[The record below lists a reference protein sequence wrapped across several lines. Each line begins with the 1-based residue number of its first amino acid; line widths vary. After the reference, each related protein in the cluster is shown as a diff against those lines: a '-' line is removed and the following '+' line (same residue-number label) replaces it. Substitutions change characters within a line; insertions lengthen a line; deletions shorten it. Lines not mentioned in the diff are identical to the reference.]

1 MARIST
7 YDLDGTISNTDK
19 VIGTDSSNTTTKNFK
34 LQSLKEFIFAGIS
47 GPVTISSLGVSSV
60 TFPAITLGT
69 DTSGSYVES
78 LVAGDGIQLLNN
90 SGEGATPTVKVN
102 PLQTTITSILNDSL
116 CVGRDSTNK
125 ICFTTDNQI
134 RFTVN
139 NALDLIL
146 AENALTPGAS
156 DGTALGTASLMWSD
170 LFLASLSV
178 INFDNGNVTVTHGD
192 GVLQIDTDS
201 KLEFRDNAIFINS
214 STNGQLDID
223 ADDEIEIN
231 SAKIDIDATG
241 NGSDAIVIEATAG
254 GIDILASGA
263 AAGEDIDIIATG
275 SSINITSTESDA
287 DAVYLRSTA
296 GGINVD
302 AELKLDVDTG
312 GAVEID
318 SVGLSI
324 DSAGVAAN
332 ITSTTDGAAEDF
344 TISLAGATDSSLILS
359 SSGTAAD
366 ALQIKTTAGG
376 IDITNGGA
384 SGKDIDISGA
394 LSAVNITS
402 NESTS
407 DSIKIESTLGGI
419 DILASGAAAG
429 EDIDITATGSSVN
442 ISSTENAANAIKLHA
457 NGGTSE
463 TIKIHA
469 DQGNS
474 GSSIELLS
482 DAGGI
487 VMGAGTTFDLNA
499 TGAATIDSAGID
511 INSGSSTIELTTT
524 GGLDINSSAA
534 TIDATTL
541 SIDSTDTTNITMT
554 ANSDSAKTLT
564 IDALNSGSGAG
575 SILLGVTSGTAVTIG
590 HTTSQTTVSD
600 DLTVTGKL
608 NVDDATDATDATNG
622 ALVVDGGISVAKK
635 IFCTSTVTASNFITT
650 SDRRLKSEIEPIKEG
665 LEIIKQFSSY
675 NYIKDG
681 EKESG
686 FIAQEVKK
694 VIPHAVYQNNEGYLS
709 MSDRGVVA
717 YMHKAILE
725 LEKRLISIEEK
736 LK

>member
-34 LQSLKEFIFAGIS
+34 LQSLKEFIFSGIS
-47 GPVTISSLGVSSV
+47 GPVTVNSSGVSSV
-60 TFPAITLGT
+60 TFPDVTLGT

-90 SGEGATPTVKVN
+90 SGEGATPTIKVN
-102 PLQTTITSILNDSL
+102 PLQTTITSILNTGL
-116 CVGRDSTNK
+116 CVGRDSTDK

-146 AENALTPGAS
+146 KENALTPGTS
-156 DGTALGTASLMWSD
+156 DGTALGADDAMWSD

-178 INFDNGNVTVTHGD
+178 INFNNGNVTVTHGD

-214 STNGQLDID
+214 SADGQLDID
-223 ADDEIEIN
+223 ADDEVEIN

-275 SSINITSTESDA
+275 SSVNITSTESDA
-287 DAVYLRSTA
+287 DAIYLRSTG

-302 AELKLDVDTG
+302 AALKLDVDTD

-324 DSAGVAAN
+324 DNAGVAAN

-366 ALQIKTTAGG
+366 ALQIVTTAGG

-384 SGKDIDISGA
+384 SGEDIDISGV

-402 NESTS
+402 SESTS
-407 DSIKIESTLGGI
+407 DSIKIESTAGGI

-469 DQGNS
+469 DQSTAGNS
-474 GSSIELLS
+474 VELLS

-487 VMGAGTTFDLNA
+487 AMGAGTTFDLDA
-499 TGAATIDSAGID
+499 TGAATIDSDGID
-511 INSGSSTIELTTT
+511 INSGSGTIELTTT
-524 GGLDINSSAA
+524 GSLDVNSSAA
-534 TIDATTL
+534 EIDATTL

-554 ANSDSAKTLT
+554 ANSSSAKTLT
-564 IDALNSGSGAG
+564 IDALNSGSGTG

-600 DLTVTGKL
+600 NLTVTGVL
-608 NVDDATDATDATNG
+608 NIDDTTGTTSKTTG
-622 ALVVDGGISVAKK
+622 ALIVDGGVGIAEKLFVH
-635 IFCTSTVTASNFITT
+635 STATASNFITT

-665 LEIIKQFSSY
+665 IEVIKQFTSY
-675 NYIKDG
+675 NYVKGG

-686 FIAQEVKK
+686 FIAQEVKE
-694 VIPHAVYQNNEGYLS
+694 VIPHAVYENNEGYLS
-709 MSDRGVVA
+709 MSDRSVVA
-717 YMHKAILE
+717 HMHKAILE
-725 LEKRLISIEEK
+725 LEKRLTSIEEK